1 MSLGDAVQREADWLT
16 TYGDGLPALQ
26 SVNGGPF
33 DVIQAYAPR
42 TPVSRQTQLYVLR
55 RRFPT
60 VRFSQQ
66 RRLATHHFQL
76 TITWP
81 IGQGTTAVGIA
92 ETEQQN
98 LDNALALLI
107 ERLEGYVG
115 DKSHGGRFMS
125 VGEAPNGSQFMVEL
139 GDPLTG
145 MAAGFLTATVTY
157 TADDDEYI
165 E

>member
-1 MSLGDAVQREADWLT
+1 MGLGDAVQREADWLNR
-16 TYGDGLPALQ
+16 YGDGLPALQ
-26 SVNGGPF
+26 SGNGGPF

-42 TPVSRQTQLYVLR
+42 TPATRQTQLYVLR

-60 VRFSQQ
+60 TRFSQQ

-76 TITWP
+76 TVTWP

-92 ETEQQN
+92 EAEQQN
-98 LDNALALLI
+98 LDNALALVI
-107 ERLEGYVG
+107 ERLEGFVG

-139 GDPLTG
+139 GDPLVG
-145 MAAGFLTATVTY
+145 MANGFLTATVTY
-157 TADDDEYI
+157 TADDSEYI